1 MSTAGTVTGIGS
13 LARNNISSA
22 TCSPLGSDTQVG
34 VDDLA
39 ITYTA
44 TNNGAQRT
52 GTATVSMLGV
62 LGLGLDFNE
71 NFASNGAVQKQC
83 KHGEWQSVGTG
94 SRIRATALA
103 SSPPAERTRLAG
115 RSSAEMRLLPKRPR
129 ARGPRA

>member
-94 SRIRATALA
+94 FKNQGDCVSFFATGGKN
-103 SSPPAERTRLAG
+103 PPSG
-115 RSSAEMRLLPKRPR
+115 S
-129 ARGPRA
+129 